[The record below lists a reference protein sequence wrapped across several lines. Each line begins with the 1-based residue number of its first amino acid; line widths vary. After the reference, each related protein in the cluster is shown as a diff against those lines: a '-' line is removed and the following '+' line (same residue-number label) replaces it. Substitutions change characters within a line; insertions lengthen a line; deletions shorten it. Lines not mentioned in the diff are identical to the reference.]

1 MDLEA
6 ADYLA
11 LGVFLIAAAL
21 CLLLWGTHRRRA
33 ALVVWTAAI
42 IATGVP
48 FTNLQ
53 NHTHWY
59 KVQWI
64 PFYSPPVKLSDI
76 AANIIIYMPLG
87 FLTQPWKD
95 VRARLKRGVIAVAL
109 LSTAIETTQLYSHS
123 RFPSSTDI
131 ACDVIG
137 AAIGILVS
145 VLFEG
150 SSPAAR

>member
-1 MDLEA
+1 LDLEA

-21 CLLLWGTHRRRA
+21 CLLLWGTNRRRA
-33 ALVVWTAAI
+33 AHAVWTAAI
-42 IATGVP
+42 IATCVP

-64 PFYSPPVKLSDI
+64 PFYSPPVKLTDV
-76 AANIIIYMPLG
+76 AANILIYVPFG
-87 FLTQPWKD
+87 FLGRPRKD
-95 VRARLKRGVIAVAL
+95 LRVRFKRGVTAAAL
-109 LSTAIETTQLYSHS
+109 LSTAVETTQLYSHS

-137 AAIGILVS
+137 AAIGIAAS
-145 VLFEG
+145 AVLEG